1 MAQQNYS
8 VVDIKLRIYQ
18 KILYLGGTIPFV
30 IWLFDRQAHPPN
42 PVNSVFLPI
51 ISVFCLISIL
61 LFRRR
66 GEGYLSIFETIVFV
80 GVYVYMTSFLVRLA
94 LDGMNT
100 GVFYIQKFLLW
111 IPMLHITSFMMFSKA
126 TALRHSISFTAII
139 LAIGALFLFSTKDS
153 SAFSSNFQLFF
164 EIFAANVMYMIIL
177 YVIVLLK
184 ESVHRGEIRAALV
197 TELALTDPLTGVFN
211 RRKINQLL
219 NEYLHEQGAFSV
231 IMVDIDHFKRV
242 NDTFGHEQG
251 DLILKKIAALLRTNM
266 RQQDVVGRWGGDEFL
281 VVCVNTSDLDN
292 QNIQNRILT
301 INENP
306 LLKSAGCSL
315 SFGISSFERGDTLVS
330 LLRRADENLYRQ
342 KREIPLP
349 VD

>member
-1 MAQQNYS
+1 
-8 VVDIKLRIYQ
+8 
-18 KILYLGGTIPFV
+18 
-30 IWLFDRQAHPPN
+30 
-42 PVNSVFLPI
+42 
-51 ISVFCLISIL
+51 
-61 LFRRR
+61 
-66 GEGYLSIFETIVFV
+66 
-80 GVYVYMTSFLVRLA
+80 MTSFLVRLA

-126 TALRHSISFTAII
+126 TALRRSISFTAII

-281 VVCVNTSDLDN
+281 VVCVNTSDLDY